1 MGFFLV
7 YMIISTWQWIYP
19 YLYPQNFT
27 YKWEVRSSSRDSL
40 ARSLSLYRSC
50 TYSLVL
56 ARLFRASLYCC

>member
-19 YLYPQNFT
+19 YLYAQNFT

-40 ARSLSLYRSC
+40 ARSLSLSLDRSC
-50 TYSLVL
+50 AHSLTCT
-56 ARLFRASLYCC
+56 R